1 MIDGKEYFGIQG
13 LVLLTSSFSV
23 QLLKLLLLAP
33 FHILW
38 ASWRKLEG
46 YTVLALWL
54 LSSGV
59 LQQAAEAIGSLF
71 SLSHWKPCPVL
82 SPQYLMWEHLLRCPL

>member
-59 LQQAAEAIGSLF
+59 LQQQQKLLAHC
-71 SLSHWKPCPVL
+71 SLSPTGNLAQCSAL
-82 SPQYLMWEHLLRCPL
+82 SI